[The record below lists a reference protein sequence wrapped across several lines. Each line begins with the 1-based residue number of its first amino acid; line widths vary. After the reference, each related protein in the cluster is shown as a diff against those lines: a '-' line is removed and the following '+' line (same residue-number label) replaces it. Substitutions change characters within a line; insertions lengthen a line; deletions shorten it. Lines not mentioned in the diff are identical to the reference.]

1 MPQQSNSPLKQTKK
15 VGLVATQQ
23 ILPYQNSSF
32 VDYNNSMNQS
42 LNSVNNVRVVAA
54 GTKYGESWVQGKKQ
68 NLMLNSSST
77 NSNGLHNKQT
87 N

>member
-1 MPQQSNSPLKQTKK
+1 
-15 VGLVATQQ
+15 
-23 ILPYQNSSF
+23 
-32 VDYNNSMNQS
+32 MNQS

-87 N
+87 NQGGSMFI